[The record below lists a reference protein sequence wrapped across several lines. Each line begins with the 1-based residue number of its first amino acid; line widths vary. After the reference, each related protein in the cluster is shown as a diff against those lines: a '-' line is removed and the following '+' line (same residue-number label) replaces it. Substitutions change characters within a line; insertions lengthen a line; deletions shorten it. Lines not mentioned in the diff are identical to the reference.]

1 MNRMDAISVFISS
14 KQSEFERER
23 AVLADKIRS
32 IPFLDVVLAEEWA
45 PERTPVQEVFL
56 DRVRRCPIYVGLFQC
71 IYSEPTEMEYRAG
84 MENPY
89 REVLL
94 YVKACNGTRDPRL
107 AQLVDAARSRHVT
120 FQFDGLKD
128 LLPVFTQHRQAALV
142 RMVENLQAL
151 GKQAPVG
158 RSPHSVLERRWAA
171 QQRHFDNLGLP
182 EDRIAALDKLERA
195 VAALRDRS

>member
-1 MNRMDAISVFISS
+1 MDAISVFISS
-14 KQSEFERER
+14 KQSEFETER

-45 PERTPVQEVFL
+45 PERTPVQDVFL
-56 DRVRRCPIYVGLFQC
+56 EKVRRCPIYVGLFQC

-94 YVKACNGTRDPRL
+94 YIKGCRGTRDPRL
-107 AQLVDAARSRHVT
+107 AQLIDAARSRHVT
-120 FQFDGLKD
+120 FQFDGVKD
-128 LLPVFTQHRQAALV
+128 LLPVFRLHLQAALV

-151 GKQAPVG
+151 GKQEPVS
-158 RSPHSVLERRWAA
+158 RSTDSVLQRRWAA
-171 QQRHFDNLGLP
+171 QQRHLRALGLP
-182 EDRIAALDKLERA
+182 EDHTLALDNLERA
-195 VAALRDRS
+195 VAALRDLS